1 GDTAV
6 HDPPVDYVCQDNVP
20 QMRDCSRMSATDEL
34 LENNDRFVST
44 FGHGQLDAAPAR
56 PVVLVTCMDA
66 RIDPALALGLV
77 PGDAHVL
84 RNAGGLVT
92 DDVVRSLAISQHALG
107 TREVMVVQHTKCGMH
122 GLDENA
128 LALRIQ

>member
-1 GDTAV
+1 
-6 HDPPVDYVCQDNVP
+6 
-20 QMRDCSRMSATDEL
+20 MSATDEL
-34 LENNDRFVST
+34 LQNNARYITDFD
-44 FGHGQLDAAPAR
+44 HGELEAQPVR

-92 DDVVRSLAISQHALG
+92 DDVVSSLGVSQRARG
-107 TREVMVVQHTKCGMH
+107 SREGSVVQHTNGGRQ

-128 LALRIQ
+128 LALLMEAAAETPPNANVRFG